1 MCHDYFVSEIPIVD
15 LWGLLVIILGFL
27 RRDKCLVAE
36 FYKEASIGTINWVA
50 KVCVM
55 GILSNKVF
63 LLAAVVAAA
72 AISDKTVLSMAQSG
86 LYRGFWQTENLLCG
100 PQSCSANNGIPRND
114 VGICWIQEYSGLFL
128 LSALTGTYSG
138 NQNAQSSFLAS

>member
-72 AISDKTVLSMAQSG
+72 AISDKTVLSRLNPACTGDSGKQRTCSVGPNLVLPTMAFQGMTSE
-86 LYRGFWQTENLLCG
+86 YAGFRSI
-100 PQSCSANNGIPRND
+100 PAYSCCPP
-114 VGICWIQEYSGLFL
+114 
-128 LSALTGTYSG
+128 
-138 NQNAQSSFLAS
+138 